1 MFLFIVSL
9 SSFALVAVLSAGVI
23 RYGPR
28 FGLLDTPVAR
38 SAHAAP
44 KPLGGGAA
52 LAAPYFLCVI
62 WFVASAAIS
71 ESRLAYLGC
80 LVIVVLGFSDDRW
93 QLSSK
98 VRLPVQFIVSLGA
111 VQAIGVDSVDFG
123 LFSLSEP
130 LTLTLLAVLS
140 LVWLCNLTNFMDGI
154 DGIAASQL
162 LVTSLSCVVLLVGLE
177 AELGGWLGDG
187 LGDGLGAGLGDG
199 LGDGLGGGLKAG
211 LGAAAG
217 ELGGHDVVMTLA
229 VVLAASA
236 AGFLLWNWSPAS
248 LFMGDA
254 GSGFIGFALGLLAL
268 ESLVT
273 QRMSVWSWV
282 LLLGV
287 FIADTAVTLLV
298 RVIRGERWY
307 EGHSQHAYQILSR
320 RLKSHPR
327 VVGGVILINI
337 FWLLP
342 LAWLAGILPHYGV
355 LFATIGL
362 APLLLGCYR
371 LGAGRADLVEAPIQL
386 N

>member
-38 SAHAAP
+38 SAHGAP

-62 WFVASAAIS
+62 WFVGSAAIS
-71 ESRLAYLGC
+71 ESTLAYLGC
-80 LVIVVLGFSDDRW
+80 LFIVVLGFSDDRW

-98 VRLPVQFIVSLGA
+98 VRLPVQFIVSWGA
-111 VQAIGVDSVDFG
+111 VRAIGVDSVDFG
-123 LFSLSEP
+123 FFSLSEP

-162 LVTSLSCVVLLVGLE
+162 LVTSLSCVGLLVGLE
-177 AELGGWLGDG
+177 GELDG
-187 LGDGLGAGLGDG
+187 RLN
-199 LGDGLGGGLKAG
+199 
-211 LGAAAG
+211 AASG
-217 ELGGHDVVMTLA
+217 ELGGRDVVITLS

-236 AGFLLWNWSPAS
+236 AGFLLWNWWPAS

-268 ESLVT
+268 ESLVA
-273 QRMSVWSWV
+273 QRLSVWSWM

-298 RVIRGERWY
+298 RLIRGERWY

-320 RLKSHPR
+320 RLNSHSR
-327 VVGGVILINI
+327 VVRGIIFINI

-342 LAWLAGILPHYGV
+342 LAWVAGILPHYGV

-362 APLLLGCYR
+362 APLLLCCYR
-371 LGAGRADLVEAPIQL
+371 LGAGRADLGEASIQL

>member
-1 MFLFIVSL
+1 MGAIDVMFLFIVSL

-38 SAHAAP
+38 SAHVAP

-71 ESRLAYLGC
+71 ESALAYLGC
-80 LVIVVLGFSDDRW
+80 LFIVVLGFSDDRW

-98 VRLPVQFIVSLGA
+98 VRLPVQFIVSVAA
-111 VQAIGVDSVDFG
+111 VRAIGVDSVDFG
-123 LFSLSEP
+123 FFSLSEP
-130 LTLTLLAVLS
+130 LTLSLLAVLS

-162 LVTSLSCVVLLVGLE
+162 LVTSLSCVVLLVGL
-177 AELGGWLGDG
+177 D
-187 LGDGLGAGLGDG
+187 
-199 LGDGLGGGLKAG
+199 
-211 LGAAAG
+211 AAADESG
-217 ELGGHDVVMTLA
+217 EHDVVLTLS

-236 AGFLLWNWSPAS
+236 AGFILWNWSPAS

-298 RVIRGERWY
+298 RIIRGERWY

-320 RLKSHPR
+320 RLNSHPR

-337 FWLLP
+337 CWLLP
-342 LAWLAGILPHYGV
+342 LAWVAGILPHYGV

-371 LGAGRADLVEAPIQL
+371 LGAGRADAGEAPIQL

>member
-1 MFLFIVSL
+1 MGAIDFMFLFIVSL

-38 SAHAAP
+38 SAHVAP

-71 ESRLAYLGC
+71 ESALAYLGC
-80 LVIVVLGFSDDRW
+80 LFIVVLGFSDDRW

-98 VRLPVQFIVSLGA
+98 VRLPVQFIVSVAA
-111 VQAIGVDSVDFG
+111 VRAIGVDSVDFG
-123 LFSLSEP
+123 FFSLSEP
-130 LTLTLLAVLS
+130 LTLSLLAVLS

-162 LVTSLSCVVLLVGLE
+162 LVTSLSCVVLLVGL
-177 AELGGWLGDG
+177 D
-187 LGDGLGAGLGDG
+187 
-199 LGDGLGGGLKAG
+199 
-211 LGAAAG
+211 AAADESG
-217 ELGGHDVVMTLA
+217 EHDVVLTLS

-298 RVIRGERWY
+298 RIIRGERWY

-320 RLKSHPR
+320 RLNSHPR

-337 FWLLP
+337 CWLRP
-342 LAWLAGILPHYGV
+342 LAWVAGILPHYGV

-371 LGAGRADLVEAPIQL
+371 LGAGRADLGEAAIQL

>member
-1 MFLFIVSL
+1 MGAIDFMFLFIVSL

-38 SAHAAP
+38 SAHVAP

-71 ESRLAYLGC
+71 ESALAYLGC
-80 LVIVVLGFSDDRW
+80 LFIVVLGFSDDRW

-98 VRLPVQFIVSLGA
+98 VRLPVQFIVSLAA
-111 VQAIGVDSVDFG
+111 VRAIGVDSVDFG
-123 LFSLSEP
+123 FFSLSEP
-130 LTLTLLAVLS
+130 FTLSLLAVLS

-162 LVTSLSCVVLLVGLE
+162 LVTSLSCVVLLVGL
-177 AELGGWLGDG
+177 D
-187 LGDGLGAGLGDG
+187 
-199 LGDGLGGGLKAG
+199 
-211 LGAAAG
+211 AAAG
-217 ELGGHDVVMTLA
+217 ESGEHDVVLTLS

-298 RVIRGERWY
+298 RIIRGERWY

-320 RLKSHPR
+320 RLNSHPR

-337 FWLLP
+337 CWLLP
-342 LAWLAGILPHYGV
+342 LAWVAGILPHYGV

-371 LGAGRADLVEAPIQL
+371 LGAGRADLGEAPIQL

>member
-1 MFLFIVSL
+1 MGAIDVMFLFIVSL

-38 SAHAAP
+38 SAHVAP

-71 ESRLAYLGC
+71 ESALAYLGC
-80 LVIVVLGFSDDRW
+80 LFIVVLGFSDDRW

-98 VRLPVQFIVSLGA
+98 VRLPVQFIVSLAA
-111 VQAIGVDSVDFG
+111 VRAIGVDSVDFG
-123 LFSLSEP
+123 FFSLSEP
-130 LTLTLLAVLS
+130 LTLSLLAVLS

-162 LVTSLSCVVLLVGLE
+162 LVTSLSCVVLLVGL
-177 AELGGWLGDG
+177 D
-187 LGDGLGAGLGDG
+187 
-199 LGDGLGGGLKAG
+199 
-211 LGAAAG
+211 AAAG
-217 ELGGHDVVMTLA
+217 ESGEHDVVLTLS

-236 AGFLLWNWSPAS
+236 AGFILWNWSPAS

-298 RVIRGERWY
+298 RIIRGERWY

-320 RLKSHPR
+320 RLNSHPR

-337 FWLLP
+337 CWLLP
-342 LAWLAGILPHYGV
+342 LAWVAGILPHYGV

-371 LGAGRADLVEAPIQL
+371 LGAGRADAGEAPIQL

>member
-1 MFLFIVSL
+1 MGAIDVMFLFIVSL

-38 SAHAAP
+38 SAHVAP

-71 ESRLAYLGC
+71 ESALAYLGC
-80 LVIVVLGFSDDRW
+80 LFIVVLGFSDDRW

-98 VRLPVQFIVSLGA
+98 VRLPVQFIVSLAA
-111 VQAIGVDSVDFG
+111 VRAIGVDSVDFG
-123 LFSLSEP
+123 FFSLSEP
-130 LTLTLLAVLS
+130 LTLSLLAVLS

-162 LVTSLSCVVLLVGLE
+162 LVTSLSCVVLLVGL
-177 AELGGWLGDG
+177 DV
-187 LGDGLGAGLGDG
+187 
-199 LGDGLGGGLKAG
+199 
-211 LGAAAG
+211 AAG
-217 ELGGHDVVMTLA
+217 ESGEHDVVLTLS

-273 QRMSVWSWV
+273 QRMAVWSWV

-287 FIADTAVTLLV
+287 FIADTAMTLLV
-298 RVIRGERWY
+298 RIIRGERWY

-320 RLKSHPR
+320 RLNSHPR

-337 FWLLP
+337 CWLLP
-342 LAWLAGILPHYGV
+342 LAWVAGILPHYGV

-371 LGAGRADLVEAPIQL
+371 LGAGRADAGEAPIQL

>member
-1 MFLFIVSL
+1 MGAIDVMFLFIVSM
-9 SSFALVAVLSAGVI
+9 SSFTLVAVLSAGVI

-28 FGLLDTPVAR
+28 FCLLDTPVAR
-38 SAHAAP
+38 SAHVAP

-71 ESRLAYLGC
+71 ESALAYLGC
-80 LVIVVLGFSDDRW
+80 LFIVVLGFSDDRW

-98 VRLPVQFIVSLGA
+98 VRLPVQFIVSLAA
-111 VQAIGVDSVDFG
+111 VRAIGVDSVDFG
-123 LFSLSEP
+123 FFSLSEP
-130 LTLTLLAVLS
+130 LTLSLLAVLS

-162 LVTSLSCVVLLVGLE
+162 LVTSLSCVVLLVGL
-177 AELGGWLGDG
+177 D
-187 LGDGLGAGLGDG
+187 
-199 LGDGLGGGLKAG
+199 
-211 LGAAAG
+211 AAAG
-217 ELGGHDVVMTLA
+217 ESGEHDVVLTLS

-273 QRMSVWSWV
+273 QRMAVWSWV

-298 RVIRGERWY
+298 RIIRGERWY

-320 RLKSHPR
+320 RLNSHPR

-337 FWLLP
+337 CWLLP
-342 LAWLAGILPHYGV
+342 LAWVAGILPHYGV

-371 LGAGRADLVEAPIQL
+371 LGDGRADAGEAQIQL

>member
-1 MFLFIVSL
+1 MGAIDVMFLFIVSL

-38 SAHAAP
+38 SAHVAP

-71 ESRLAYLGC
+71 ESALAYLGC
-80 LVIVVLGFSDDRW
+80 LFIVVLGFSDDRW

-98 VRLPVQFIVSLGA
+98 VRLPVQFIVSLAA
-111 VQAIGVDSVDFG
+111 VRAIGVDSVDFG
-123 LFSLSEP
+123 FFSLSEP
-130 LTLTLLAVLS
+130 LTLSLLAVLS

-162 LVTSLSCVVLLVGLE
+162 LVTSLSCVVLLVGL
-177 AELGGWLGDG
+177 D
-187 LGDGLGAGLGDG
+187 
-199 LGDGLGGGLKAG
+199 
-211 LGAAAG
+211 AAAG
-217 ELGGHDVVMTLA
+217 ESGEHDVVLTLS

-236 AGFLLWNWSPAS
+236 ASFLLWNWSPAS

-298 RVIRGERWY
+298 RIIRGERWY

-320 RLKSHPR
+320 RLNSHPR

-337 FWLLP
+337 CWLLP
-342 LAWLAGILPHYGV
+342 LAWVAGILPHYGV

-371 LGAGRADLVEAPIQL
+371 LGAGRADAGEAPIQL

>member
-1 MFLFIVSL
+1 MGAIDVMFLFIVSL

-38 SAHAAP
+38 SAHVAP

-71 ESRLAYLGC
+71 ESALAYLGC
-80 LVIVVLGFSDDRW
+80 LFIVVLGFSDDRW

-98 VRLPVQFIVSLGA
+98 VRLPVQFIVSLAA
-111 VQAIGVDSVDFG
+111 VRAIGVDSVDFG
-123 LFSLSEP
+123 FFSLSEP
-130 LTLTLLAVLS
+130 LTLSLLAVLS

-162 LVTSLSCVVLLVGLE
+162 LVTSLSCVVLL
-177 AELGGWLGDG
+177 
-187 LGDGLGAGLGDG
+187 AGLD
-199 LGDGLGGGLKAG
+199 
-211 LGAAAG
+211 AAADESG
-217 ELGGHDVVMTLA
+217 EHDVVLTLS

-236 AGFLLWNWSPAS
+236 AGFILWNWSPAS

-298 RVIRGERWY
+298 RIIRGERWY

-320 RLKSHPR
+320 RLNSHPR

-337 FWLLP
+337 CWLLP
-342 LAWLAGILPHYGV
+342 LAWVAGILPHYGV

-371 LGAGRADLVEAPIQL
+371 LGAGRADAGEAPIQL

>member
-1 MFLFIVSL
+1 MGAIDFMFLFIVSL
-9 SSFALVAVLSAGVI
+9 SSFALVAVLSAVVI

-38 SAHAAP
+38 SAHVAP

-62 WFVASAAIS
+62 WFVTSAAIS
-71 ESRLAYLGC
+71 ESALAYLGC
-80 LVIVVLGFSDDRW
+80 LFIVVLGFSDDRW

-98 VRLPVQFIVSLGA
+98 VRLPVQFIVSVAA
-111 VQAIGVDSVDFG
+111 VRAIGVDSVDFG
-123 LFSLSEP
+123 FFSLSEP
-130 LTLTLLAVLS
+130 LTLSLLAVLS

-162 LVTSLSCVVLLVGLE
+162 LVTSLSCVVLLAGLE
-177 AELGGWLGDG
+177 
-187 LGDGLGAGLGDG
+187 
-199 LGDGLGGGLKAG
+199 GGLD
-211 LGAAAG
+211 AAAG
-217 ELGGHDVVMTLA
+217 ESGEHDVVLTLS

-236 AGFLLWNWSPAS
+236 ASFLLWNWSPAS

-287 FIADTAVTLLV
+287 FIADTAVTILV
-298 RVIRGERWY
+298 RIIRGERWY

-320 RLKSHPR
+320 RLNSHPR

-337 FWLLP
+337 CWLLP
-342 LAWLAGILPHYGV
+342 LAWVAGILPHYGV

-371 LGAGRADLVEAPIQL
+371 LGAGRADLGEAPIQL

>member
-1 MFLFIVSL
+1 MGAIDFMFLFIVSL

-38 SAHAAP
+38 SAHVAP

-71 ESRLAYLGC
+71 ESALAYLGC
-80 LVIVVLGFSDDRW
+80 LFIVVLGFSDDRW

-98 VRLPVQFIVSLGA
+98 VRLPVQFIVSLAA
-111 VQAIGVDSVDFG
+111 VRAIGVDSVDFG
-123 LFSLSEP
+123 FFSLSEP
-130 LTLTLLAVLS
+130 LTLSLLAVLS

-162 LVTSLSCVVLLVGLE
+162 LVTSLSCVVLLVGL
-177 AELGGWLGDG
+177 D
-187 LGDGLGAGLGDG
+187 
-199 LGDGLGGGLKAG
+199 
-211 LGAAAG
+211 AAADESG
-217 ELGGHDVVMTLA
+217 EHDVVLTLS

-236 AGFLLWNWSPAS
+236 AGFILWNWSPAS

-298 RVIRGERWY
+298 RIIRGERWY

-320 RLKSHPR
+320 RLNSHPR

-337 FWLLP
+337 CWLLP
-342 LAWLAGILPHYGV
+342 LAWVAGIFPHYGV

-371 LGAGRADLVEAPIQL
+371 LGAGRADAGEAPIQL

>member
-1 MFLFIVSL
+1 MGAIDVMFLFIVSL

-38 SAHAAP
+38 SAHVAP

-71 ESRLAYLGC
+71 ESALAYLGC
-80 LVIVVLGFSDDRW
+80 LFIVVLGFSDDRW

-98 VRLPVQFIVSLGA
+98 VRLPVQFIVSLAA
-111 VQAIGVDSVDFG
+111 VRAIGVDSVDFG
-123 LFSLSEP
+123 FFSLSEP
-130 LTLTLLAVLS
+130 LTLSLLAVLS

-162 LVTSLSCVVLLVGLE
+162 LVTSLSCVVLLVGL
-177 AELGGWLGDG
+177 D
-187 LGDGLGAGLGDG
+187 
-199 LGDGLGGGLKAG
+199 
-211 LGAAAG
+211 AAAG
-217 ELGGHDVVMTLA
+217 ESGEHDVVLTLS

-273 QRMSVWSWV
+273 QRMAVWSWV

-298 RVIRGERWY
+298 RIIRGERWY

-320 RLKSHPR
+320 RLNSHPR

-337 FWLLP
+337 CWLLP
-342 LAWLAGILPHYGV
+342 LAWVAGILPHYGV

-371 LGAGRADLVEAPIQL
+371 LGAGRADLGEAPIQL

>member
-1 MFLFIVSL
+1 MGAIDVMFLFIVSL
-9 SSFALVAVLSAGVI
+9 SSFALVVVLSAGVI

-38 SAHAAP
+38 SAHVAP

-71 ESRLAYLGC
+71 ESALAYLGC
-80 LVIVVLGFSDDRW
+80 LFIVVLGFSDDRW

-98 VRLPVQFIVSLGA
+98 VRLPVQFIVSLAA
-111 VQAIGVDSVDFG
+111 VRAIGVDSVDFG
-123 LFSLSEP
+123 FFSLSEP
-130 LTLTLLAVLS
+130 LTLSLLAVLS

-162 LVTSLSCVVLLVGLE
+162 LVTSLSCVVLLVGL
-177 AELGGWLGDG
+177 D
-187 LGDGLGAGLGDG
+187 
-199 LGDGLGGGLKAG
+199 
-211 LGAAAG
+211 AAAG
-217 ELGGHDVVMTLA
+217 ESGEHDVVLTLS

-273 QRMSVWSWV
+273 QRMAVWSWV

-298 RVIRGERWY
+298 RIIRGERWY

-320 RLKSHPR
+320 RLNSHPR

-337 FWLLP
+337 CWLLP
-342 LAWLAGILPHYGV
+342 LAWVAGILPHYGV

-371 LGAGRADLVEAPIQL
+371 LGAGRADAGEAPIQL

>member
-1 MFLFIVSL
+1 MGAIDVMFLFIVSL

-38 SAHAAP
+38 SAHVAP

-71 ESRLAYLGC
+71 ESALAYLGC
-80 LVIVVLGFSDDRW
+80 LFIVVLGFSDDRW

-98 VRLPVQFIVSLGA
+98 VRLPVQFIVSLAA
-111 VQAIGVDSVDFG
+111 VRAIGVDSVDFG
-123 LFSLSEP
+123 FFSLSEP
-130 LTLTLLAVLS
+130 LTLSLLAVLS

-162 LVTSLSCVVLLVGLE
+162 LVTSLSCVVLLVGL
-177 AELGGWLGDG
+177 D
-187 LGDGLGAGLGDG
+187 
-199 LGDGLGGGLKAG
+199 
-211 LGAAAG
+211 AAAG
-217 ELGGHDVVMTLA
+217 ESGEHDVVLTLS

-298 RVIRGERWY
+298 RIIRGERWY

-320 RLKSHPR
+320 RLNSHPR

-337 FWLLP
+337 CWLLP
-342 LAWLAGILPHYGV
+342 LAWVAGILPHYGV

>member
-1 MFLFIVSL
+1 MGAIDFMFLFIVSL

-38 SAHAAP
+38 SAHVAP

-71 ESRLAYLGC
+71 ESALAYLGC
-80 LVIVVLGFSDDRW
+80 LFIVVLGFSDDRW

-98 VRLPVQFIVSLGA
+98 VRLPVQFIVSLAA
-111 VQAIGVDSVDFG
+111 VRAIGVDSVDFG
-123 LFSLSEP
+123 FFSLSEP
-130 LTLTLLAVLS
+130 LTLSLLAVLS

-162 LVTSLSCVVLLVGLE
+162 LVTSLSCVVLLVGL
-177 AELGGWLGDG
+177 D
-187 LGDGLGAGLGDG
+187 
-199 LGDGLGGGLKAG
+199 
-211 LGAAAG
+211 AAADESG
-217 ELGGHDVVMTLA
+217 EHDVVLTLS

-298 RVIRGERWY
+298 RIIRGERWY

-320 RLKSHPR
+320 RLNSHPR

-337 FWLLP
+337 CWLLP
-342 LAWLAGILPHYGV
+342 LAWVAGILPHYGV

-371 LGAGRADLVEAPIQL
+371 LGAGRADAGEAPIQL

>member
-1 MFLFIVSL
+1 MGAIDFMFLFIVSL

-38 SAHAAP
+38 SAHVAP

-71 ESRLAYLGC
+71 ESALAYLGC
-80 LVIVVLGFSDDRW
+80 LFIVVLGFSDDRW

-98 VRLPVQFIVSLGA
+98 IRLPVQFIVSVAA
-111 VQAIGVDSVDFG
+111 VRAIGVDSVDFG
-123 LFSLSEP
+123 FFSLSEP
-130 LTLTLLAVLS
+130 FTLSLLAVLS

-177 AELGGWLGDG
+177 DG
-187 LGDGLGAGLGDG
+187 LKGVLEGVLEGVLGSGLD
-199 LGDGLGGGLKAG
+199 
-211 LGAAAG
+211 AAAG
-217 ELGGHDVVMTLA
+217 ESGEHDVVLTLS

-298 RVIRGERWY
+298 RIIRGERWY

-320 RLKSHPR
+320 RLNSHPR

-337 FWLLP
+337 CWLLP
-342 LAWLAGILPHYGV
+342 LAWVAGILPHYGV

-371 LGAGRADLVEAPIQL
+371 LGAGRADLGEAPIQL

>member
-1 MFLFIVSL
+1 MGAIDVMFLFIVSL

-38 SAHAAP
+38 SAHVAP

-71 ESRLAYLGC
+71 ESALAYLGC
-80 LVIVVLGFSDDRW
+80 LFIVVLGFSDDRW

-98 VRLPVQFIVSLGA
+98 VRLPVQFIVSLAA
-111 VQAIGVDSVDFG
+111 VRAIGVDSVDFG
-123 LFSLSEP
+123 FFSLSEP
-130 LTLTLLAVLS
+130 LTLSLLAVLS

-162 LVTSLSCVVLLVGLE
+162 LVTSLSCVVLLVGL
-177 AELGGWLGDG
+177 D
-187 LGDGLGAGLGDG
+187 
-199 LGDGLGGGLKAG
+199 
-211 LGAAAG
+211 AAADESG
-217 ELGGHDVVMTLA
+217 EHDVVLTLS

-273 QRMSVWSWV
+273 QRMAVWSWV

-298 RVIRGERWY
+298 RIIRGERWY

-320 RLKSHPR
+320 RLNSHPR

-337 FWLLP
+337 CWLLP
-342 LAWLAGILPHYGV
+342 LAWVAGILPHYGV

-371 LGAGRADLVEAPIQL
+371 LGAGRADAGEAPIQL

>member
-38 SAHAAP
+38 SAHVAP

-71 ESRLAYLGC
+71 ESALAYLGC
-80 LVIVVLGFSDDRW
+80 LFIVVLGFSDDRW

-98 VRLPVQFIVSLGA
+98 VRLPVQYIVSLAA
-111 VQAIGVDSVDFG
+111 VRAIGVDSVDFG
-123 LFSLSEP
+123 FFSLSEP
-130 LTLTLLAVLS
+130 LTLSLLAVLS

-162 LVTSLSCVVLLVGLE
+162 LVTSLSCVVLLVGL
-177 AELGGWLGDG
+177 D
-187 LGDGLGAGLGDG
+187 
-199 LGDGLGGGLKAG
+199 
-211 LGAAAG
+211 AAAG
-217 ELGGHDVVMTLA
+217 ESGEHDVVLTLS

-298 RVIRGERWY
+298 RIIRGERWY

-320 RLKSHPR
+320 RLNSHPR

-337 FWLLP
+337 CWLLP
-342 LAWLAGILPHYGV
+342 LAWVAGILPHYGV

-371 LGAGRADLVEAPIQL
+371 LGAGRADAGEAPIQL

>member
-1 MFLFIVSL
+1 MEAIDVMFLFIVSL

-38 SAHAAP
+38 SAHVAP

-71 ESRLAYLGC
+71 ESALAYLGC
-80 LVIVVLGFSDDRW
+80 LFIVVLGFSDDRW

-98 VRLPVQFIVSLGA
+98 VRLPVQFIVSLAA
-111 VQAIGVDSVDFG
+111 VRAIGVDSVDFG
-123 LFSLSEP
+123 FFSLSEP
-130 LTLTLLAVLS
+130 LTLSLLAVLS

-162 LVTSLSCVVLLVGLE
+162 LVTSLSCVVLLVGL
-177 AELGGWLGDG
+177 D
-187 LGDGLGAGLGDG
+187 
-199 LGDGLGGGLKAG
+199 
-211 LGAAAG
+211 AAADESG
-217 ELGGHDVVMTLA
+217 EHDVVLTLS

-298 RVIRGERWY
+298 RIIRGERWY

-320 RLKSHPR
+320 RLNSHPR

-337 FWLLP
+337 CWLLP
-342 LAWLAGILPHYGV
+342 LAWVAGILPHYGV

-371 LGAGRADLVEAPIQL
+371 LGAGRADAGEAPIQP

>member
-1 MFLFIVSL
+1 MGAIDVMFLFIVSL

-38 SAHAAP
+38 SAHGAP

-62 WFVASAAIS
+62 WFVGSAAIS
-71 ESRLAYLGC
+71 ESTLAYLGC
-80 LVIVVLGFSDDRW
+80 LIIVLLGFSDDRW

-98 VRLPVQFIVSLGA
+98 VRLPVQFIVSVAA
-111 VQAIGVDSVDFG
+111 VRAIGVDSVDFG
-123 LFSLSEP
+123 FFSLSEP
-130 LTLTLLAVLS
+130 LTLSLLAVLS

-177 AELGGWLGDG
+177 
-187 LGDGLGAGLGDG
+187 
-199 LGDGLGGGLKAG
+199 GGLD
-211 LGAAAG
+211 AAAG
-217 ELGGHDVVMTLA
+217 ESGEHDVVLTLS

-298 RVIRGERWY
+298 RIIRGERWY

-320 RLKSHPR
+320 RLNSHPR

-337 FWLLP
+337 CWLLP
-342 LAWLAGILPHYGV
+342 LAWVAGILPHYGV

-362 APLLLGCYR
+362 APLLFGCYR
-371 LGAGRADLVEAPIQL
+371 LGAGRADLGEAPIQL

>member
-1 MFLFIVSL
+1 MGAIDFMFLFIVSL

-38 SAHAAP
+38 SAHVAP

-71 ESRLAYLGC
+71 ESALAYLGC
-80 LVIVVLGFSDDRW
+80 LFIVVLGFSDDRW

-98 VRLPVQFIVSLGA
+98 VRLPVQFIVSVAA
-111 VQAIGVDSVDFG
+111 VRAIGVDSVDFG
-123 LFSLSEP
+123 FFSLSEP
-130 LTLTLLAVLS
+130 LTLSLLAVLS

-162 LVTSLSCVVLLVGLE
+162 LVTSLSCVVLLVGL
-177 AELGGWLGDG
+177 D
-187 LGDGLGAGLGDG
+187 
-199 LGDGLGGGLKAG
+199 
-211 LGAAAG
+211 AAAG
-217 ELGGHDVVMTLA
+217 ESGEHDVVLTLS

-287 FIADTAVTLLV
+287 FIADTAVTILV
-298 RVIRGERWY
+298 RIIRGERWY

-320 RLKSHPR
+320 RLNSHPR

-337 FWLLP
+337 CWLLP
-342 LAWLAGILPHYGV
+342 LAWVAGILPHYGV

-371 LGAGRADLVEAPIQL
+371 LGAGRADLGEAPIQL